1 MFRYL
6 LVATL
11 VLAGWA
17 FGQGSILFLS
27 TQLRPLEEAQKM
39 RQVILNDFA
48 GRVEFLPEDTSV
60 FTDRVLA
67 EVRTGRVTVSLL
79 GGLHGD
85 FPPLLRA
92 NILDPM
98 DDVLRLLS
106 DRRFPRTFLEL
117 AKLGTNQTYYVPWMQ
132 ATYIMVANREA
143 LRYLPP
149 RADLNTLTYSQLKD
163 WAANL
168 ERATGRRLLGFPAG
182 PRGLLHRFFQGYLYP
197 SYTGSA
203 VTKFRNPEAE
213 RMWRE
218 FRELWRHVNPQS
230 TTYDFM
236 QEPLLA
242 GEVWIAW
249 DHTARLL
256 EALKQRPQDFVAF
269 PAPIGPK
276 GRGFMPV
283 IAGLAIPK
291 GAPNR
296 DGALALVE
304 YLTRPQVQI
313 ITLREVG
320 FFPVVEAQLPQDLH
334 QGIRMVAEAIARQAS
349 GSAALPS
356 LLPVGL
362 GGKGGEFNKV
372 YLDTFARIV
381 LRGEEIRQVLDREAA
396 NLRRILQETGAP
408 CWAPDPPSQGPCPV
422 E

>member
-1 MFRYL
+1 MRW
-6 LVATL
+6 VWV
-11 VLAGWA
+11 VLALHGLA
-17 FGQGSILFLS
+17 LGQGSILFLS

-39 RQVILNDFA
+39 RQIILKDFP
-48 GRVEFLPEDTSV
+48 GRVEFLPEETAI

-67 EVRTGRVTVSLL
+67 ENRAGRITVSLL

-85 FPPLLRA
+85 FPPLLKA
-92 NILDPM
+92 QALDPV
-98 DDVLRLLS
+98 DDVLGRLQG
-106 DRRFPRTFLEL
+106 RRFPKTFLEL

-132 ATYIMVANREA
+132 ATYIMVAHREA

-149 RADLNTLTYSQLKD
+149 RADLNTLTYSQLQE
-163 WAANL
+163 WAANVQ
-168 ERATGRRLLGFPAG
+168 RATGRRLLGFPAG

-197 SYTGSA
+197 SFTGSA
-203 VTKFRNPEAE
+203 VTRYRSPEAE

-218 FRELWRHVNPQS
+218 FRELWRFVAPQS
-230 TTYDFM
+230 TAYDFM

-256 EALKQRPQDFVAF
+256 DALRQRPQDFVVF

-283 IAGLAIPK
+283 LAGLAVPK

-296 DGALALVE
+296 EGASALIE
-304 YLTRPQVQI
+304 YLTRPTVQI
-313 ITLREVG
+313 TTLREVG
-320 FFPVVEAQLPQDLH
+320 FFPVVEVSLPQDLPP
-334 QGIRMVAEAIARQAS
+334 GIRRVAEAIQRQAS

-362 GGKGGEFNKV
+362 GAKGGEFNKV
-372 YLDTFARIV
+372 YLDTFSRIV
-381 LRGEEIRQVLDREAA
+381 LRGEDIRRVLDQEAD
-396 NLRRILQETGAP
+396 NLKRILQETGAP
-408 CWAPDPPSQGPCPV
+408 CWAPDPPSAGPCPV